1 MKKLLSAALVLL
13 TVTGAAFFIV
23 KVRRFAPE
31 RSRAVELAPA
41 ETILFVH
48 TPNLRET
55 AMRFQKTD
63 LFAIWREPE
72 TQEFM
77 QKPRR
82 TAPFV
87 RQWEERLARLA
98 RVAPGEAFL
107 AVTAIDG
114 PQPRF
119 VAGFSFVGK
128 RREVEALLAE
138 PREEFKRRWPAG
150 MSGSTSHKGAAIE
163 TFTYP
168 QGLLA
173 ECFVRNWYFVA
184 SDATLLRT
192 TLDRYENPSPATAG
206 ALMGDEIFQKATAPL
221 GRGPDVML
229 FSRIAGLGAL
239 MPAVGKSANQKEP
252 ADANKMQVIAACT
265 RIEGAQM
272 RDTVFILGPREANE
286 PPLSR
291 STLAL
296 GGPET
301 FLYFATGVASL
312 AQIPESI
319 TPLAAA
325 LPGVAAIEKA
335 LAERKLEWSDFEK
348 VFGPEIGMMVEWPDQ
363 ALAPALLMAVE
374 VRDSPKSRDFIAA
387 VTGGATGARAWA
399 RREESGVLYYS
410 APVEGL
416 TLTNPTIA
424 ITPRF
429 ALLGFS
435 PEAVAAGVRRIDATV
450 AGTAASSPLQESA
463 RRATAPTSG
472 FGYLDAAALFER
484 AYKTLRPALAMSLA
498 FSEELGDYMDAGKLP
513 SSQTISKHLT
523 PSVFSQST
531 TESGILMESTGTLTF
546 NQLAIGTIAS
556 AAAAFPARAVRDGHD
571 RTPSAPGAKPAA
583 AGEIPDPLVSSPE
596 DPARRDPSAAN
607 EPEPTI
613 PARP

>member
-1 MKKLLSAALVLL
+1 ME
-13 TVTGAAFFIV
+13 
-23 KVRRFAPE
+23 RF
-31 RSRAVELAPA
+31 
-41 ETILFVH
+41 
-48 TPNLRET
+48 
-55 AMRFQKTD
+55 
-63 LFAIWREPE
+63 WRG
-72 TQEFM
+72 
-77 QKPRR
+77 
-82 TAPFV
+82 
-87 RQWEERLARLA
+87 LA

-138 PREEFKRRWPAG
+138 PREEFRRRWPAG
-150 MSGSTSHKGAAIE
+150 TSGSTSHKGAAIE

-184 SDATLLRT
+184 SDATLLRA
-192 TLDRYENPSPATAG
+192 TLDRYENPSSATAA

-221 GRGPDVML
+221 GSGPDVML

-252 ADANKMQVIAACT
+252 ADAKKMQAIAACT

-272 RDTVFILGPREANE
+272 RDTVFILSPREANE

-301 FLYFATGVASL
+301 FLYFAMGVASL

-319 TPLAAA
+319 TPIAAA

-363 ALAPALLMAVE
+363 ALAPAPLLAGGA
-374 VRDSPKSRDFIAA
+374 RFCKGARFHRC
-387 VTGGATGARAWA
+387 VTGGRLA
-399 RREESGVLYYS
+399 RRRGRTGGVGRLHYS

-424 ITPRF
+424 ITP
-429 ALLGFS
+429 ACLLGFAQRRS
-435 PEAVAAGVRRIDATV
+435 PRGARIDAAI
-450 AGTAASSPLQESA
+450 AGTTAGSPFQEYA
-463 RRATAPTSG
+463 RRATPPTSG

-531 TESGILMESTGTLTF
+531 TRSGILMESTGTLTF

-596 DPARRDPSAAN
+596 DPARRDPSAAK
-607 EPEPTI
+607 EPEPAI